1 MPLKHEKFVAKVR
14 DRNKR
19 RLDDGEQVEQS
30 VGGQSGPIH
39 VGPLFNIIDAGRRFA
54 GKLETRLVVLTNRN
68 VYVAYPGFF
77 GQFDMKAVRVK
88 LPRGEAAAHMRLVG
102 RGDALDVEGERI
114 YFRLGTMKHV
124 RDFAGAV
131 TGQRP
136 ESEG

>member
-14 DRNKR
+14 DRNAKQ
-19 RLDDGEQVEQS
+19 LEDGEQVEQS
-30 VGGQSGPIH
+30 VGGQTGPIH
-39 VGPLFNIIDAGRRFA
+39 VGPLFNLIDAGRRFA

-88 LPRGEAAAHMRLVG
+88 LPRSEAAAHLQLVG
-102 RGDALDVEGERI
+102 RGDALDVDGERI

-124 RDFAGAV
+124 RDFAAAV
-131 TGQRP
+131 SGQASEP
-136 ESEG
+136 EG